1 MGFQPSQQHH
11 PDDAPLSGVP
21 CSAADRESKTYHTRD
36 GGTQEGVSGG
46 GGAGGLPAEGERGED
61 GKTAGGKVRPEFDVH
76 DTEVHRGRHILYL
89 GDVSQCGTCYLWYH
103 EWFTCYT
110 PGRGKLF

>member
-11 PDDAPLSGVP
+11 SDDAPLSGVP

-46 GGAGGLPAEGERGED
+46 GGAGGLPAEGKRGED

-76 DTEVHRGRHILYL
+76 DTEVHRGRYILY
-89 GDVSQCGTCYLWYH
+89 
-103 EWFTCYT
+103 
-110 PGRGKLF
+110 